1 MKKISNLLQN
11 KRSIA
16 GLFLLAALVM
26 TTYEIQENSGRIKK
40 LTNFESGMQTCFT
53 RVNQTYTA
61 KMLGEVSSEYLT
73 QNFQNL
79 TEECFAEGILN
90 VEDSFKAEMS
100 LVAKKLSTLAS
111 NVHWFHE
118 DILSPGS
125 ARAISENA
133 ETRNVGARFEKIE
146 TTKDEILESG
156 EVYKAEISEALSRQ
170 KSFFYVS
177 ATFLVILMFS
187 EYMSN
192 TRRRLSN
199 LAREKEAQA
208 ELLDNGGAGSVKVGE
223 IIRAALEQNE
233 LFNCSKLFSNFHAQ
247 QLFDK
252 SFKNKN
258 KFSLEE
264 LVTPVG
270 GRSTAAVNESID
282 KIWNDDSIGLSADK
296 LEGKML
302 QDLNLENMSSSVID
316 LLAEKL
322 FSQGVQLDVKIP
334 ENLMIKGRPEEL
346 EQTLYHLINY
356 AINSTYANSK
366 DSQDSQNS
374 KEKSISIF
382 AHRLGDIVAF
392 DLIHSGAGF
401 DEEILKQRVGIS
413 HSGKALDVDLQICQT
428 LLTEIDA
435 KIQLDNKINQNGVIT
450 GGRVKIIFK
459 SGVNEARLVNL
470 KVGSKKDILATI
482 NAASS
487 TSNF

>member
-133 ETRNVGARFEKIE
+133 ESRDVGTRFEKIE

-156 EVYKAEISEALSRQ
+156 EIYKAEISEALSRE

-223 IIRAALEQNE
+223 IIRAALEQNN

-264 LVTPVG
+264 LVTPIG
-270 GRSTAAVNESID
+270 TRSTDAVNESID

-302 QDLNLENMSSSVID
+302 QDLNLENMSSSVIG

-356 AINSTYANSK
+356 AINSTYA
-366 DSQDSQNS
+366 DS

-392 DLIHSGAGF
+392 DLIHSGSGF

-413 HSGKALDVDLQICQT
+413 DSGKALDVDLQICQT

-482 NAASS
+482 NADS
-487 TSNF
+487 TTSVY

>member
-133 ETRNVGARFEKIE
+133 ETRDVGARFEKIE

-156 EVYKAEISEALSRQ
+156 EVYKGEISEALSRQ

-208 ELLDNGGAGSVKVGE
+208 ELLDNEGAGSVKVGE

-264 LVTPVG
+264 LVTPIG

-356 AINSTYANSK
+356 AINSTYADSK
-366 DSQDSQNS
+366 DT

-459 SGVNEARLVNL
+459 SGVNEARLVDL
-470 KVGSKKDILATI
+470 KVGRKKDILATI

-487 TSNF
+487 ASNF

>member
-133 ETRNVGARFEKIE
+133 ETRDVGARFEKIE

-264 LVTPVG
+264 LVTPIG

-356 AINSTYANSK
+356 AINSTYADSK
-366 DSQDSQNS
+366 DSKD
-374 KEKSISIF
+374 KSISIF

-459 SGVNEARLVNL
+459 SGVNEARLVDL

>member
-133 ETRNVGARFEKIE
+133 ETRDMGARFEKIE

-264 LVTPVG
+264 LVTPIG

-356 AINSTYANSK
+356 AINSTYADSK
-366 DSQDSQNS
+366 DSKD
-374 KEKSISIF
+374 KSISIF

-459 SGVNEARLVNL
+459 SGVNEARLVDL

>member
-133 ETRNVGARFEKIE
+133 ETRDMGARFEKIE

-187 EYMSN
+187 EYMST

-264 LVTPVG
+264 LVTPIG
-270 GRSTAAVNESID
+270 GRSTAEVNESID

-356 AINSTYANSK
+356 AINSTYADSK
-366 DSQDSQNS
+366 DTKN
-374 KEKSISIF
+374 KSISIF

-459 SGVNEARLVNL
+459 SGVNEARLVDL

>member
-133 ETRNVGARFEKIE
+133 ETRDMGARFEKIE

-264 LVTPVG
+264 LVTPIG
-270 GRSTAAVNESID
+270 GRSTAEVNESID

-356 AINSTYANSK
+356 AINSTYADSK
-366 DSQDSQNS
+366 DSKD
-374 KEKSISIF
+374 KSISIF

-459 SGVNEARLVNL
+459 SGVNEARLVDL